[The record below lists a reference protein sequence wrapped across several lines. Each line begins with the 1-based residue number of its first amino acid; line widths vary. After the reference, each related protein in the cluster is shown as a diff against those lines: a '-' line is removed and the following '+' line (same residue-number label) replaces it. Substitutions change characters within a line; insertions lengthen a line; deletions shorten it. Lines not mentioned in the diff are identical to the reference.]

1 MSGSSITKGHH
12 CLPCLIKICYN
23 ISMLIQKL
31 KEKIQYPKLI
41 VLLISIITA
50 YILFQAHFFLEFAK
64 VLNSHGYASIFL
76 AGLLFSYGFTS
87 PFAVGFFIELAS
99 EVNPFIAAPLAGIG
113 AMLSDLIIFK
123 FIRASFQDEFEKLK
137 LTWFFQKIHQL
148 FDNHLSDKLKK
159 YTLWTLAGFLIASP
173 FPDEFGVSLISGFTN
188 INRRIFGAVSYILN
202 TTGIFIIL
210 SLA

>member
-1 MSGSSITKGHH
+1 
-12 CLPCLIKICYN
+12 
-23 ISMLIQKL
+23 MLIQKL
-31 KEKIQYPKLI
+31 KERIQYPKLI

-76 AGLLFSYGFTS
+76 AGLLFSYGFTA

-113 AMLSDLIIFK
+113 AVLSDLIIFK

-148 FDNHLSDKLKK
+148 FDNHLSDKLKM

-173 FPDEFGVSLISGFTN
+173 LPDEFGVSLISGFTN